1 MRLKNKTEQKRTA
14 VLLLV
19 AFKRTE
25 IEDKDAFHLDGGAS
39 CEYLNCL
46 NKLKVQLRVTV
57 KALSV
62 VALQTTI

>member
-14 VLLLV
+14 VLLLE

-25 IEDKDAFHLDGGAS
+25 IEDKDASHLDHGAS
-39 CEYLNCL
+39 CEYLNHL

-62 VALQTTI
+62 IALQTTI